1 MLSEIKANESA
12 WCYALSGS
20 SASSNKAQLAQ
31 TTSFHLAEPPLNQ
44 EDSALLASR
53 STAQLFDSSSG
64 NNFNDSHLNAAGRDI
79 INLSVHINPYPPLT
93 TPSQEAPVMPELPN
107 QPVFQWPSIIW
118 QFLTPFFG
126 TAVTLHA
133 PESATVGSPSK
144 PQAKPSI
151 SPDPTER
158 QPFLI
163 QQTPALEA
171 RPSQAN
177 AQVHREASPSESEGK
192 GKIPEPRDTGF
203 DAVSICT
210 PTFVHD
216 L

>member
-1 MLSEIKANESA
+1 
-12 WCYALSGS
+12 
-20 SASSNKAQLAQ
+20 
-31 TTSFHLAEPPLNQ
+31 
-44 EDSALLASR
+44 LLASG

-64 NNFNDSHLNAAGRDI
+64 NTVNDSHVNVAAHDV
-79 INLSVHINPYPPLT
+79 INLSVVINAHPPLT
-93 TPSQEAPVMPELPN
+93 TPSQETPVMPEPPN

-126 TAVTLHA
+126 TSVTLHA
-133 PESATVGSPSK
+133 PESATVGSSSRF
-144 PQAKPSI
+144 QAKPSI

-158 QPFLI
+158 RRFLI
-163 QQTPALEA
+163 QQAPALEA
-171 RPSQAN
+171 HPSQAN

-192 GKIPEPRDTGF
+192 GNPPEPRDTGS
-203 DAVSICT
+203 DAVSIHT